1 MKRRQHQRA
10 VRTALAAMFW
20 LRQNEREAA
29 RLADTGMSDDDINGP
44 RRAFRQG
51 AKRGVLM
58 PDHPFRNR
66 TR

>member
-29 RLADTGMSDDDINGP
+29 RLADAGLPDRDADGSGRGLLNRKTGTRTA
-44 RRAFRQG
+44 RRGSGRHIA
-51 AKRGVLM
+51 
-58 PDHPFRNR
+58 
-66 TR
+66 